1 MRDASRVVP
10 TSLSAG
16 ALLNALLGLAAVL
29 TLAFSLPAPLA
40 SLGASPGARPPAS
53 AAAPFIAAFAAATRS
68 AALAAAA
75 AALLVALLFGAALSA
90 QAAACRHVVRLARD
104 DGAPLAPLW
113 AAAAPRWS
121 GAAAPPAA
129 LLLALGATVA
139 LALLHLGADA
149 ALGTGVGVFVA
160 ATASAYLVGIA
171 CALLHRLR
179 GGAQQQQQEVR
190 PSWSLGRLSVPASAF
205 SLAYLAIVLGFS
217 FPPLARSGL
226 APATMN
232 WSAVVWATA
241 MLFASLVYGLH
252 GRYVFKGP
260 SGMFGLPFED
270 PASFR
275 PESYLPTYDE

>member
-40 SLGASPGARPPAS
+40 SLGAPPS
-53 AAAPFIAAFAAATRS
+53 TSGAAPFISAFAAATGS
-68 AALAAAA
+68 AALTAAATS
-75 AALLVALLFGAALSA
+75 LLVALLFGAALSA

-113 AAAAPRWS
+113 AAPASRGS
-121 GAAAPPAA
+121 GAGAPPAA
-129 LLLALGATVA
+129 LLLALGGTVA

-149 ALGTGVGVFVA
+149 ALETGVGVFVA
-160 ATASAYLVGIA
+160 AAAFAYLVGIA

-179 GGAQQQQQEVR
+179 REARRERREAGR
-190 PSWSLGRLSVPASAF
+190 PSWSLGRLSVPAAAF
-205 SLAYLAIVLGFS
+205 SLAYLALVLGFS
-217 FPPLARSGL
+217 FLPLSRSGL

-232 WSAVVWATA
+232 WSAVAWTAA

-275 PESYLPTYDE
+275 PESYLPTYGE